1 MKKSNRI
8 LSFLLALVMMVSLLP
23 GNVAFAEDAEKVGR
37 AAEGVGP
44 YTGEVEDAGE
54 EPEVPEDGG
63 IIAPVTE
70 PTPTPEEPEEP
81 GDPDEPVGDGVPDVP
96 SDAPDAAGSIAP
108 AAETEAEVVASGV
121 CGDRLGWILTDDGVL
136 TISGDGAMQD
146 YTWST
151 SGTTAPWY
159 PYRAQI
165 VEVVLPDG
173 ITTIGNQA
181 FRNCSKMESINLPQS
196 ITSIGASAFS
206 YCSVLKTVTIPGTVQ
221 SMGGSAFY
229 SCSGLLTLVIEEGVP
244 ALNTYAFFG
253 CTSLTSVTLPQSLQT
268 INAQAFKNTK
278 ALTSITIPKRVTNI
292 GTEAFADSG
301 LTELHFACFAPKF
314 GTNVFL
320 NCSLTAYY
328 PGADGS
334 WTDQVRQQYG
344 GTVNWVPV
352 IQSYDLTIAGTR
364 VTETNLSGLIDD
376 TFYWRYEPDANTLH
390 LQGYWDVPA
399 DYAYN
404 YVIWNSIP
412 GLTISVD
419 FNMSLHAPAGKTD
432 FRFLILNQDTT
443 ITGNGSYSLTF
454 VGADDAASDGIYVG
468 GATLTLRDLKLYAFN
483 NIRYALNGGNSWQ
496 SALNLE
502 SCSGILTTTKAAIFC
517 FHQGITLDDCCFV
530 QPFGAVVDSQG
541 IVCESDGST
550 WATRVVLGKGP
561 YPLGVAGVTVTE
573 SNKDNILGDTGCTF
587 SFDPDRLT
595 LYINGN
601 WQSTANAPVI
611 ENYIDGLTVVVAS
624 EYGALSSTSSSQSI
638 RGQIESHG
646 SLTIRPLETD
656 AGYSLTL
663 AGSGVFNR
671 AGIHMYGNST
681 LTVQDMDLTITNTG
695 YGLRGDLDGGS
706 SALRLNNSRVSCE
719 GIYTSGIYSFTG
731 GVTLTGCGWAVPAYP
746 KLSGGSL
753 YIESW
758 DEDQLVKDLLVH
770 PTVYGLVIDGTRVYA
785 DNASDILGNGV
796 FAYNYETNT
805 LSISGNYTQPTAT
818 AELLK
823 TYRFRPVIDSGLNEL
838 RIELGGDVTLTA
850 ALENYNSYT
859 PIINSTGS
867 RFFLRAAEGTET
879 MPVLTLAGA
888 GSLAFDGIHSKSL
901 TVRDIDL
908 RVGQG
913 ARKGLLGESGSV
925 LTFINCC
932 GDIWGYANDI
942 GAAVTGYTGGIS
954 FDNCALVDGT
964 VNALGM
970 IVNGGPLGRVLIS
983 NAVYDLYVDGMRLY
997 AGRTNVLDGR
1007 AVYDPETNTLTLD
1020 GLGEAPFV
1028 SAGVPYIEN
1037 HIPGLTILVASG
1049 IELITGITVT
1059 GRGVIESDQ
1068 DLTITAPGDTGR
1080 LVLTG
1085 GSLTDGIR
1093 MLNGADLTL
1102 QGVRILV
1109 SNATNG
1115 LVGTAGSALTV
1126 SGSWVEIHA
1135 GTAAVNSFT
1144 QGITLEQ
1151 DKITDPEEAYVDG
1164 ARIYDP
1170 AISAPAKTVTIT
1182 PPEHFHDEIDFLPWT
1197 GATSLPSVPG
1207 SYYLCNDV
1215 TLSETW
1221 TVPDGRVDLCLNGHT
1236 IRMAESKRVIKIP
1249 DNATLNL
1256 YDCRE
1261 TPGEITGGYDSD
1273 SGGGV
1278 YIDLIGTL
1286 NLYGGKITHNA
1297 SGGNGGGVV
1306 SWGFF
1311 HMYGGEIS
1319 NNSAE
1324 KGGGVYIGNNF
1335 TMSGG
1340 KISNN
1345 KADYGGGVYDNGTF
1359 TMTGGEISSNLSAL
1373 MYGGFAPGGGVYVAA
1388 ASKFTMTG
1396 GKIRNNRAS
1405 AGGGVY
1411 IDSSSS
1417 TIRLSG
1423 APVIEGNQYSGDSS
1437 LSDLYLANEYMP
1449 LWRITVSGALTEG
1462 ARIGVRMQSPTVFT
1476 SGFNTYNAGKSPAAF
1491 FFSDDSSYYV
1501 GLGSGEALLTQET
1514 FIVSFSTTHGT
1525 TPAAQTVGA
1534 GGAATRPADPS
1545 EEGWIF
1551 QGWYKLAGLQI
1562 SSEEYDFSAPVTAD
1576 LVLFAKWTPVAH
1588 TVSFDVQ
1595 GHGTAPASQTV
1606 NDGETATRPAD
1617 PTAEG
1622 WTFGGW
1628 YTDAACTTEYDFTIP
1643 VTEDLTLY
1651 AKWTMVVYTVSFNA
1665 NGHGTAPEAQTVND
1679 GETATRPADPTAEGW
1694 TFGGWYTDAACTTEY
1709 NFTTPVTEDLTL
1721 YAKWT
1726 MASYDLW
1733 LGETQVTYFNKA
1745 DILGNSTASFDPETN
1760 TLTFTTATPAITGLH
1775 ENVLIWADGI
1785 DLTIV
1790 RNGSLSLASGIDAV
1804 RVNNGALQI
1813 GVEGAASFQGSVYG
1827 ANGVTVNAKGDITLT
1842 EGYFGS
1848 NQGDILVTTE
1858 TGKIYVYRESSGNLV
1873 SGGAAGSRAVFTSPT
1888 TIEFNKNNTNG
1899 NYAINFGGSVEL
1911 TAPEG
1916 IQVLAGGGGYGIS
1929 AKEKIKVNCEN
1940 GAVTFD
1946 GSVLGLNSVTVNAK
1960 GDITLTEGY
1969 FGSTQ
1974 GDILVTTETGEISAY
1989 RESANNLVWGGAAGN
2004 RAVFTSPTTIEFN
2017 KNNTGTSDVI
2027 TFRGSV
2033 ELTAPEGIQVLSGGG
2048 YGIQAGEE
2056 LSLQSG
2062 GTIEVTGIVRAGSGI
2077 TIPAT
2082 HAITTPAGGRIV
2094 QITPEGGDPYYT
2106 VTEADGTTEASHVVI
2121 GPGYLPGDINGD
2133 GAVDNKDVTRLI
2145 RYLKYHDVT
2154 VVEAALD
2161 VNGDGEVNNKDVT
2174 RLIRYIKYHD
2184 VEIH

>member
-770 PTVYGLVIDGTRVYA
+770 PTVYDLVIDGTRVYA

-1324 KGGGVYIGNNF
+1324 NGGGVYIGNNF

-1595 GHGTAPASQTV
+1595 GHGTAPES
-1606 NDGETATRPAD
+1606 
-1617 PTAEG
+1617 
-1622 WTFGGW
+1622 
-1628 YTDAACTTEYDFTIP
+1628 
-1643 VTEDLTLY
+1643 
-1651 AKWTMVVYTVSFNA
+1651 
-1665 NGHGTAPEAQTVND
+1665 QTVND

-1848 NQGDILVTTE
+1848 TQGDILVTTE

-1888 TIEFNKNNTNG
+1888 TIEFNTR
-1899 NYAINFGGSVEL
+1899 
-1911 TAPEG
+1911 TTPTG
-1916 IQVLAGGGGYGIS
+1916 IMRSIS
-1929 AKEKIKVNCEN
+1929 A
-1940 GAVTFD
+1940 
-1946 GSVLGLNSVTVNAK
+1946 
-1960 GDITLTEGY
+1960 
-1969 FGSTQ
+1969 
-1974 GDILVTTETGEISAY
+1974 
-1989 RESANNLVWGGAAGN
+1989 AAW
-2004 RAVFTSPTTIEFN
+2004 S
-2017 KNNTGTSDVI
+2017 
-2027 TFRGSV
+2027 
-2033 ELTAPEGIQVLSGGG
+2033 
-2048 YGIQAGEE
+2048 
-2056 LSLQSG
+2056 
-2062 GTIEVTGIVRAGSGI
+2062 
-2077 TIPAT
+2077 
-2082 HAITTPAGGRIV
+2082 
-2094 QITPEGGDPYYT
+2094 
-2106 VTEADGTTEASHVVI
+2106 
-2121 GPGYLPGDINGD
+2121 
-2133 GAVDNKDVTRLI
+2133 
-2145 RYLKYHDVT
+2145 
-2154 VVEAALD
+2154 
-2161 VNGDGEVNNKDVT
+2161 
-2174 RLIRYIKYHD
+2174 
-2184 VEIH
+2184 